1 MTDEIEKNPK
11 TPKFKVGDR
20 VRNIKYRNIFSKGYT
35 EGYSG
40 EVLIID
46 DVLKT
51 NPWIHEIK
59 DLNGEKITGS
69 YVKELMM
76 SKL

>member
-1 MTDEIEKNPK
+1 MTDEIERNRKA
-11 TPKFKVGDR
+11 PKFKVGDR
-20 VRNIKYRNIFSKGYT
+20 VRIIKYRNIFSKDYT
-35 EGYSG
+35 ESWSG
-40 EVLIID
+40 EILIID

-69 YVKELMM
+69 YVK
-76 SKL
+76 